1 MPALKHVVGTT
12 AGLFALWTAAP
23 AAAHHSFAMFD
34 HTKNVTLQGVVQE
47 FDWKNPHIFIQLLA
61 PKSAGAT
68 PVSWNLEGPS
78 VNILVR
84 NGWYVGI
91 VKPGDKITVTM
102 NPLKSGVSGG
112 SLNSVTISGKTFFV
126 H

>member
-1 MPALKHVVGTT
+1 M
-12 AGLFALWTAAP
+12 
-23 AAAHHSFAMFD
+23 
-34 HTKNVTLQGVVQE
+34 
-47 FDWKNPHIFIQLLA
+47 
-61 PKSAGAT
+61 
-68 PVSWNLEGPS
+68 
-78 VNILVR
+78 NILVR